1 MNSPEIIFTL
11 KEFINYFALTIIP
24 IILTSAWWL
33 SKRFSEIDARLD
45 ILENEQESQKRY
57 VNTDICKMRD
67 EISQMNALTRENRD
81 EMKKELRTLKE
92 EVISYVKDSN
102 VLNINEHSNFSV
114 TMKEIVILI
123 KEIQSEQKRSEI
135 RLSEHLA
142 FHKGKENSDAKQ

>member
-1 MNSPEIIFTL
+1 MNSPEIVFTL
-11 KEFINYFALTIIP
+11 KEFISCFALTVIP

-57 VNTDICKMRD
+57 VNTDISKMRE
-67 EISQMNALTRENRD
+67 EISQMNILIKENGI
-81 EMKKELRTLKE
+81 EFKKDLRVLKE

-102 VLNINEHSNFSV
+102 ILNINEHSNFSV

-123 KEIQSEQKRSEI
+123 KEIQSEQKKSEI

-142 FHKGKENSDAKQ
+142 FHKGKENNDAK